1 MYTKHKSLGKFQG
14 NESEMV
20 AKAVYNASMDS
31 SEVMGDVDEYGY
43 HHSYVEGKRYDYIV
57 TENSQGFVYV
67 EHGDKE
73 RIRKQWNGLE
83 KAYLAWYDEAYPNGL
98 NGEDEDNE

>member
-14 NESEMV
+14 NESEMI
-20 AKAVYNASMDS
+20 AKAVYNASMDG
-31 SEVMGDVDEYGY
+31 SEEMGDVDEYGY
-43 HHSYVEGKRYDYIV
+43 HYSYVEGKRYDYIV
-57 TENSQGFVYV
+57 TEDSQGFVYV

-73 RIRKQWNGLE
+73 TIRKQWNGLE

-98 NGEDEDNE
+98 NEEDEDNE